1 MISPTIS
8 LTIGVSVA
16 YSPAARE
23 VHEIALTLAQGSTV
37 ADALQA
43 SGLLARFAELGSG
56 QPLVGIWNRKANLA
70 QVLRGGDRVEVY
82 RALKVDPKVAR
93 RQRFQKQGAK
103 TAGLFANKR
112 PGSKSGY

>member
-1 MISPTIS
+1 MSESTIS
-8 LTIGVSVA
+8 VSVA
-16 YSPAARE
+16 HSPAARE
-23 VHEIALTLAQGSTV
+23 VHEIALNLAQGSTV

-43 SGLLARFAELGSG
+43 SGLLVQFTELGSG
-56 QPLVGIWNRKANLA
+56 QPLVGVWNRKAELG

-93 RQRFQKQGAK
+93 RQRFQAQGAK
-103 TAGLFANKR
+103 TAGLFATKR

>member
-1 MISPTIS
+1 MPERQISVT
-8 LTIGVSVA
+8 VA

-23 VHEIALTLAQGSTV
+23 VCEIELTLGAGSTV

-43 SGLLARFAELGSG
+43 SALAARFPELASV
-56 QPLVGIWNRKANLA
+56 QPLVGVWNRKAEMSQRL
-70 QVLRGGDRVEVY
+70 VEGDRVEVY
-82 RALKVDPKVAR
+82 RPLKVDPKVAR

>member
-1 MISPTIS
+1 MPEMEIN
-8 LTIGVSVA
+8 VAVA
-16 YSPAARE
+16 YSPDARE
-23 VHEIALTLAQGSTV
+23 VREVALVLSAGSTA
-37 ADALQA
+37 ADALTA
-43 SGLLARFAELGSG
+43 SGF
-56 QPLVGIWNRKANLA
+56 LA
-70 QVLRGGDRVEVY
+70 QFPELAANPPTLGVWNKKVDLNHVLAHQDRIEIY